1 MPAPAGQLAL
11 ATKDTI
17 NVGCCPAENFDE
29 VGYVAHQAAVN
40 YKLARRINRLQTVP
54 SRQRNGSV
62 RVDRLLLN
70 LAARLARRLQ

>member
-11 ATKDTI
+11 AIKDTI
-17 NVGCCPAENFDE
+17 NVGCYPAENFDE

-54 SRQRNGSV
+54 SR
-62 RVDRLLLN
+62 
-70 LAARLARRLQ
+70 